1 MPKAIRKILIVDDD
15 PSMIKVLEKWLK
27 MDGHT
32 SVFARTGQEGLDM
45 ARDENPDLILMDLM
59 LPDING
65 VQVIKQL
72 DNDPELKKIP
82 IVCITVTMGVETDKG
97 DEQIDVDGRLLRA
110 FAKPLHQRKLLSVI
124 RKEINKA
131 VNNN

>member
-1 MPKAIRKILIVDDD
+1 MAKVVKKILIVDDD
-15 PSMIKVLEKWLK
+15 PSMVKVLEKWLK
-27 MDGHT
+27 MDGYI
-32 SVFARTGQEGLDM
+32 SIFARTGEEGFNL
-45 ARDENPDLILMDLM
+45 AKDEKPDLILMDLM
-59 LPDING
+59 LPDVNG
-65 VQVIKQL
+65 VQVIKQIVSE
-72 DNDPELKKIP
+72 PELKKIP

-97 DEQIDVDGRLLRA
+97 DEQIDVDGRLFRA